1 MENTPT
7 LDLVAQAKKYTYAE
21 YRAQQDV
28 LLQANSG
35 ADPHLLD
42 YIKLN
47 VQRMKRLD
55 KTVELGPDVYHA
67 LDHLERPLYWVV
79 ITEGWCGDAAQN
91 VPVLAKMEEASNG
104 KIKMDL
110 VLRDD
115 NLELMDLYL
124 TNGGRSIPK
133 LICFDAETKEE
144 LATWGPRPAE
154 AQELFKK
161 LKAEGTPKEEF
172 IAAIHNWYANDK
184 TQKLQ
189 LELAELLQQVKK

>member
-1 MENTPT
+1 
-7 LDLVAQAKKYTYAE
+7 
-21 YRAQQDV
+21 
-28 LLQANSG
+28 
-35 ADPHLLD
+35 
-42 YIKLN
+42 
-47 VQRMKRLD
+47 
-55 KTVELGPDVYHA
+55 
-67 LDHLERPLYWVV
+67 
-79 ITEGWCGDAAQN
+79 
-91 VPVLAKMEEASNG
+91 MEEASNG

-115 NLELMDLYL
+115 NLELMDLFL

-133 LICFDAETKEE
+133 LICFDAETKAE

-161 LKAEGTPKEEF
+161 LKSEGTPKEEF

-189 LELAELLQQVKK
+189 LELAELLKQVQK